1 MKFYAQLDENNICTG
16 ISQLS
21 GEVMATNMIEIPIL
35 DPDYIWRKY
44 ENNTWS
50 VDKFEPQSTSPLSEF
65 EQLRAD
71 VDALIIASL
80 EG

>member
-1 MKFYAQLDENNICTG
+1 MNLYAQLNENNVCVG

-44 ENNTWS
+44 ENSTWS
-50 VDKFEPQSTSPLSEF
+50 VEKFEPQSTSPLSEF